1 MGVLKTPG
9 LRLENHVPRGAPRWA
24 PRWARAKLFFIR
36 HFFEPEQPAIYVSY
50 PYLYLVKSVRGPE

>member
-1 MGVLKTPG
+1 MGVLQTPG
-9 LRLENHVPRGAPRWA
+9 LRLENHVPRGV

-36 HFFEPEQPAIYVSY
+36 HFFEPEQPAIYVSC